1 MNWTPEEL
9 QAIVDEHALVLFM
22 KGTPENAQCGFSN
35 RAAQVMQSFGEPF
48 ASVDVL
54 SDPKA
59 IPSICAWSDFPT
71 MPQVFVHGELIG
83 QHLAQ
88 TTSGSP
94 VGFLPCKT
102 RSTVRFDTST
112 PQTVKPASWKPIAV
126 GNPTYPRPMIPI
138 VSIAFPTN
146 YSYSLVLIKKSIVM

>member
-48 ASVDVL
+48 ASGDGL

-71 MPQVFVHGELIG
+71 MPQVFVHGDLIG
-83 QHLAQ
+83 GSDIALEMLQDGSLREMFDAGR
-88 TTSGSP
+88 TS
-94 VGFLPCKT
+94 
-102 RSTVRFDTST
+102 
-112 PQTVKPASWKPIAV
+112 
-126 GNPTYPRPMIPI
+126 N
-138 VSIAFPTN
+138 
-146 YSYSLVLIKKSIVM
+146 